1 MTSENPKLTE
11 QVIQYNNKVLNE
23 NINEFG
29 TMLTKNILELEN
41 SFDYIQNEIE
51 KKNQQVTESLKKEN
65 EGRNYH
71 LPDV

>member
-51 KKNQQVTESLKKEN
+51 KKN
-65 EGRNYH
+65 
-71 LPDV
+71 